1 MIDVKRADGP
11 KVARRAEGGRFPA
24 STDLHQSGN
33 LAQPRDDVWA
43 NSLSLLLLTMVRA
56 TISGFS
62 NRRTHRG
69 RIALPY
75 LRRRLILI
83 DSPGRAGCRTDVPE
97 EGRAAS
103 FVSHKAAA
111 RT

>member
-11 KVARRAEGGRFPA
+11 KLARRAEGGRFPA

-43 NSLSLLLLTMVRA
+43 NSLLLLTMVRA

-69 RIALPY
+69 RIALPC
-75 LRRRLILI
+75 LRRLILI